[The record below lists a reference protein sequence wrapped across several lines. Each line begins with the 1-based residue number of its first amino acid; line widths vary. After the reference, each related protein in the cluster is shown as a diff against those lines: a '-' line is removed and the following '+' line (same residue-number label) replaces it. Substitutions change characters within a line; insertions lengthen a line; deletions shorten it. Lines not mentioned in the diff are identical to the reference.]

1 MRVNWVFNF
10 FVPLLFSAIVQKTVI
25 VPPAERV
32 CGKWESVEK
41 NLRLQVFIQDHKFV
55 AKIIW
60 FDDGDPNDMDKWTD
74 KHNPDPALRSRKILG
89 LNILKDMVYHED
101 TNTWE
106 DGTIY
111 DARHGREWNASAY
124 IDKNGL
130 LRVKGYWHLKF
141 IGRTMAFRR
150 L

>member
-1 MRVNWVFNF
+1 MYFFNKINGK
-10 FVPLLFSAIVQKTVI
+10 AG
-25 VPPAERV
+25 
-32 CGKWESVEK
+32 CG
-41 NLRLQVFIQDHKFV
+41 LTGFLIFLCHCC
-55 AKIIW
+55 
-60 FDDGDPNDMDKWTD
+60 DDGDPNDMDKWTD

>member
-1 MRVNWVFNF
+1 MWVNCIFNF
-10 FVPLLFSAIVQKTVI
+10 FVLLLFSAFAQKTVV

-41 NLRLQVFIQDHKFV
+41 NLQVQVFMQEHKFV
-55 AKIIW
+55 AKITW
-60 FDDGDPNDMDKWTD
+60 FNDGDLGNMDKWTD
-74 KHNPDPALRSRKILG
+74 KHNSDPELRSRKILG
-89 LNILKDMVYHED
+89 LNVLKDMVYHED

-106 DGTIY
+106 DGTVY

-130 LRVKGYWHLKF
+130 LRVKGYWHFKF
-141 IGRTMAFRR
+141 IGRTMTFKRM
-150 L
+150 